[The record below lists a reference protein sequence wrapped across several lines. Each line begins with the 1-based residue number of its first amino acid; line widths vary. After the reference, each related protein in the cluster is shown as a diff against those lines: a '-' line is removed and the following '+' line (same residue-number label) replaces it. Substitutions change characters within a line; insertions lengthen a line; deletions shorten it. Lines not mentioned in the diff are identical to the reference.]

1 MPVPPLRDLLGQ
13 PAVSAFLRGI
23 VSRGRYGNAYL
34 FHGPA
39 GVGKG
44 TAALAFA
51 RAALCSR
58 VPGAAPEAER
68 AGDAPGLLADL
79 EVAGAA
85 RSAAGAPGDDACGE
99 CASCLKAG
107 SLQHPDL
114 RFLFPVS
121 GIRSIDLS
129 VSHRSAGRGAWIGAG
144 YGALLGAS
152 VTAVF
157 LVGPSGPSSDGWL
170 SPAAGALIT
179 GVPLTALSTAI
190 GAIVFSRRQDKW
202 RRVPLDSLRTSR

>member
-1 MPVPPLRDLLGQ
+1 MLVEVTEDQVPQRNRCVATSAIPAICCLMLTVLLSG
-13 PAVSAFLRGI
+13 
-23 VSRGRYGNAYL
+23 
-34 FHGPA
+34 
-39 GVGKG
+39 
-44 TAALAFA
+44 
-51 RAALCSR
+51 
-58 VPGAAPEAER
+58 
-68 AGDAPGLLADL
+68 
-79 EVAGAA
+79 
-85 RSAAGAPGDDACGE
+85 
-99 CASCLKAG
+99 G
-107 SLQHPDL
+107 SLGAQAAESLAVGARIRVLARDSTKRSDGERQFVARYDGVERDSLAIRFFPESD
-114 RFLFPVS
+114 RFLFPLS